1 VRASAGVGQEQMR
14 PRNDRIR
21 NGNGNFS
28 MNNKN
33 GFFERFATR
42 RSRLIIWGV
51 ISLVLMSNLGAIIDS
66 VLHPEI
72 EYFDSEHI
80 IVGLATALVL
90 GIMFVMVIIY
100 IERFEKTLR
109 NASQSEEALHASENR
124 FQSLYDNA
132 TIGMYRT
139 TPDGR
144 ILLLN
149 PAGVRMLGYDSLEQ
163 ITKRNLEQD
172 GFEPGYERIHFHER
186 MEREGNIVGLESI
199 WDKKDGS
206 KIYIRESATSV
217 KDDNGTIIYYDGTF
231 EDISE
236 RKQAE
241 EALRQ
246 SALQNSTILEIAL
259 DGFWLINPAVQR
271 LIDINDAYCQM
282 SGYSREEL
290 LQMTI
295 SQLEAVE
302 QFDDVNA
309 HQELVKN
316 QRADRFETIHRRKD
330 GSTFPVDI
338 SVQYLHET
346 GTLFAFLRDITERKQ
361 AEEEIR
367 KFNAELEER
376 VEERTHELR
385 EAQEQLVRHEKL
397 AVFGQMASSVGHE
410 LRNPLSII
418 NTSVY
423 YLKLVQP
430 DADDVIKKHL
440 GIIDQ
445 EVRTSEKII
454 TNLLDFARIKSV
466 EREVV
471 SVSELIRKTLERFP
485 VPESVNVILEIP
497 ADMPQIFVDS
507 QQMIQVLGNLTVN
520 ACQAMQNGGNLW
532 ISSNA
537 QNDMIN
543 IIVKDSGVGIPP
555 ENMKKIFE
563 PLFTTKTKGIGL
575 GLAVSKKLI
584 EANGGRIEVESE
596 AGLGSTFTIWL
607 PVK

>member
-80 IVGLATALVL
+80 IVGLATGLVL

>member
-1 VRASAGVGQEQMR
+1 
-14 PRNDRIR
+14 
-21 NGNGNFS
+21 
-28 MNNKN
+28 
-33 GFFERFATR
+33 
-42 RSRLIIWGV
+42 
-51 ISLVLMSNLGAIIDS
+51 
-66 VLHPEI
+66 
-72 EYFDSEHI
+72 
-80 IVGLATALVL
+80 
-90 GIMFVMVIIY
+90 
-100 IERFEKTLR
+100 
-109 NASQSEEALHASENR
+109 
-124 FQSLYDNA
+124 
-132 TIGMYRT
+132 
-139 TPDGR
+139 
-144 ILLLN
+144 
-149 PAGVRMLGYDSLEQ
+149 
-163 ITKRNLEQD
+163 
-172 GFEPGYERIHFHER
+172 
-186 MEREGNIVGLESI
+186 
-199 WDKKDGS
+199 
-206 KIYIRESATSV
+206 
-217 KDDNGTIIYYDGTF
+217 
-231 EDISE
+231 
-236 RKQAE
+236 
-241 EALRQ
+241 
-246 SALQNSTILEIAL
+246 
-259 DGFWLINPAVQR
+259 
-271 LIDINDAYCQM
+271 
-282 SGYSREEL
+282 
-290 LQMTI
+290 
-295 SQLEAVE
+295 
-302 QFDDVNA
+302 
-309 HQELVKN
+309 
-316 QRADRFETIHRRKD
+316 
-330 GSTFPVDI
+330 
-338 SVQYLHET
+338 
-346 GTLFAFLRDITERKQ
+346 
-361 AEEEIR
+361 
-367 KFNAELEER
+367 
-376 VEERTHELR
+376 
-385 EAQEQLVRHEKL
+385 
-397 AVFGQMASSVGHE
+397 

-607 PVK
+607 PVN

>member
-410 LRNPLSII
+410 LRNPLSVI

-423 YLKLVQP
+423 YLKFVQP